1 MDTIELI
8 HFVELF
14 LKRYHS
20 YTKQKYMPVWVEIIL
35 EIIKIAV
42 PALIVFFTIYTLTKQ
57 FFEKQYQLKALEYKQ
72 KQTSTTVPMKL
83 QAYERLSM
91 FCERIAIPSLLLR
104 LRTENQSAAALRIS
118 MLLAIQQEFEHN
130 ITQQLYVSK
139 NLWEI
144 IKFARDET
152 VMTINGVA
160 EKIESSADGKELAG
174 TLLNY
179 LGAQEVAVLDKALI
193 AIKKEASII
202 LG

>member
-1 MDTIELI
+1 
-8 HFVELF
+8 
-14 LKRYHS
+14 
-20 YTKQKYMPVWVEIIL
+20 MPVIVEFIL

-42 PALIVFFTIYTLTKQ
+42 PALIVFFTVYQLSKQ

-104 LRTENQSAAALRIS
+104 LRTENQSAAALRVS

-152 VMTINGVA
+152 VVTINGIA
-160 EKIESSADGKELAG
+160 EKVAPDAEGKELAG

-179 LGAQEVAVLDKALI
+179 LSTQEGSVLDKALI
-193 AIKKEASII
+193 AIKKEAGLI

>member
-1 MDTIELI
+1 ME
-8 HFVELF
+8 V
-14 LKRYHS
+14 
-20 YTKQKYMPVWVEIIL
+20 IL
-35 EIIKIAV
+35 EIIKV
-42 PALIVFFTIYTLTKQ
+42 SLPALIVFATVYHLMKQ
-57 FFEKQYQLKALEYKQ
+57 FFEKQYQLKTLEYQQ
-72 KQTSTTVPMKL
+72 KHSKSAVPLKL

-91 FCERIAIPSLLLR
+91 FCERIAVPSMILR
-104 LRTENQSAAALRIS
+104 LRNDNQTAAALRVA

-130 ITQQLYVSK
+130 ITQQVYVSK

-160 EKIESSADGKELAG
+160 EKVDPQAPGKELAG

-179 LGAQEVAVLDKALI
+179 VSSQEGSVLDKALI
-193 AIKKEASII
+193 AIKKEASLI